1 MAINDWHEQDRPR
14 ERLLAQ
20 GAGRLS
26 DAELLAITLRT
37 GSRGKNAVELAR
49 ELLAEFGSLRQLLN
63 AEQHQLRHITGFGP
77 VKFAQFKAI
86 AELGQRFAA
95 EHLQRGDPL
104 TSPEQT
110 EQYLRNRMR
119 DYQQEVF
126 GCLWL
131 DNRHR
136 VIQFEELF
144 FGTINGASVYS
155 REVVRA
161 ALRHTA
167 AAVIFCHNHPS
178 GISEPSSADRQIT
191 QRLKQA
197 LELIDV
203 AVLDHIIVG
212 DQACTSLARE
222 GLI

>member
-1 MAINDWHEQDRPR
+1 MAINDWQEQDRPR
-14 ERLLAQ
+14 ERLFAH
-20 GAGRLS
+20 GANKLS

-37 GSRGKNAVELAR
+37 GTQGKNAVELAR
-49 ELLAEFGSLRQLLN
+49 ELLQEFGSLRGLLN
-63 AEQHQLRHITGFGP
+63 AERHQLSHISGFGP

-86 AELGQRFAA
+86 AELGQRYAR
-95 EHLQRGDPL
+95 ENLQRGDAL

-110 EQYLRNRMR
+110 ENYLRTRLR
-119 DYQQEVF
+119 DNQQEVF
-126 GCLWL
+126 ACLWL

-136 VIQFEELF
+136 VIHFDELF

-161 ALRHTA
+161 ALRHNA
-167 AAVIFCHNHPS
+167 AAVILCHNHPS
-178 GISEPSSADRQIT
+178 GIAEPSSADQQIT
-191 QRLKQA
+191 KRLKQA

-212 DQACTSLARE
+212 DQECTSLARE